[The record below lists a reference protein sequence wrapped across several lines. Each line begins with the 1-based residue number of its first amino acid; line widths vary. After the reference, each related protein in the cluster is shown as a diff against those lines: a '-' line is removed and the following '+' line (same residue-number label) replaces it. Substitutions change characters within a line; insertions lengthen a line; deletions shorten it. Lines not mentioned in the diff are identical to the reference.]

1 MSLCECVYILI
12 TREFIRSNE
21 NVYKIGRTKNLKRRF
36 NTYPKGS
43 ELLNSFEVK
52 DSIYVEKQL
61 KKKFTNAFIHRKDIG
76 HEWFEGNKSD
86 ILKMFD
92 DVSLEYCHYESQ
104 PQLQIIKEVKQ
115 TSQTCLNKYV
125 CDCGFSCSSKFNL
138 DRHMLSRLHERNM
151 ECPETIIA
159 NSDGIF
165 KCTICDFSSSHKGNF
180 RKHILSDKHC
190 VAKERHATQSKTD
203 SDVSNVHIVSH
214 ATSDL
219 QNEFVKPVM
228 LIEVLETFLNLLK
241 NQK

>member
-1 MSLCECVYILI
+1 
-12 TREFIRSNE
+12 
-21 NVYKIGRTKNLKRRF
+21 
-36 NTYPKGS
+36 
-43 ELLNSFEVK
+43 
-52 DSIYVEKQL
+52 
-61 KKKFTNAFIHRKDIG
+61 
-76 HEWFEGNKSD
+76 
-86 ILKMFD
+86 MFD

-125 CDCGFSCSSKFNL
+125 CDCGFSCSSKFSLN
-138 DRHMLSRLHERNM
+138 RHMLSRLHERNM

-165 KCTICDFSSSHKGNF
+165 ECTICDFSSSHKGNF

-203 SDVSNVHIVSH
+203 SDVSNVPIVSH